1 MKHTIL
7 FIFSFIS
14 FAASAQ
20 IVQMPDTNFKAALL
34 SANTAN
40 SIALDGSNN
49 PIVVDVNSDSEIQE
63 SEAAAV
69 IALNI
74 SNSGI
79 VTLEGIDSF
88 VNLEVLNCEG
98 NLLTVLNVSG
108 LAELKNLNCSNNNLE
123 ALGLNNNTNLE
134 YLDFS
139 VNNITELFIKNGKN
153 EFITQES
160 WNTNIDLAFICA
172 DEFQVEDIMTEGGNM
187 LNVNTYCSFI
197 PGGNY
202 NSIEGVVKFDVD
214 ADGCND
220 DAGQSFVKMNVS
232 DGIDTQ
238 SVFTNAAGEYAFY
251 TQTGSYT
258 ISPEFENN
266 YYNVSPPTAF
276 ETFPVVDNSV
286 AIHDFCVTANGN
298 SKDVEVVMVPIVP
311 AQPGEDAMYKI
322 VYKNKGN
329 QVVSGSV
336 NCLWNY
342 NKFGNV
348 VLVPTPN
355 VQDLGDYTWY
365 YTNLL
370 PFESREVVMTLE
382 VNPSSGLNPVYAGD
396 VLDFIATATLSGT
409 DALPQDNNFVLNQPV
424 VDSFTSNNIIC
435 IQGDTVPVEEI
446 DQYLHY
452 VVNFENTGNAIANS
466 VVISHYINPDDFD
479 IASLQVLN
487 SSHGMTAR
495 IKENVIEFI
504 FDNIS
509 LGVMDHGNILFK
521 LKPKSGLMQGDTVA
535 NQANVYFDY
544 QAPVMTNEAVTV
556 FGTLNNRDFAKDI
569 SINMYPNPS
578 GNVVNIKADSNIQSL
593 EMYDIQGRLLQ
604 ALMLNTTEA
613 TIDISKRASGIY
625 FMKVKT
631 EQGIKVEKL
640 VRQ

>member
-7 FIFSFIS
+7 FLFSLIS

-20 IVQMPDTNFKAALL
+20 IVQIPDTNFKTALL

-49 PIVVDVNSDSEIQE
+49 PIVVDVNSDNEIQE
-63 SEAAAV
+63 SEAAVV
-69 IALNI
+69 IALNV
-74 SNSGI
+74 NDSGI
-79 VTLEGIDSF
+79 ITLEGIDGF

-98 NLLTVLNVSG
+98 NLLTVLNLSG
-108 LAELKNLNCSNNNLE
+108 LAELKTLNCSNNNLE
-123 ALGLNNNTNLE
+123 ALDLNNNSNLE

-153 EFITQES
+153 ESITLES
-160 WNTNIDLAFICA
+160 WNTNIDLEFICA
-172 DEFQVEDIMTEGGNM
+172 DEFQVEDIMTEGGSM

-202 NSIEGVVKFDVD
+202 NTIEGFVKFDVD

-220 DAGQSFVKMNVS
+220 DAGQSFVKVNVF

-251 TQTGSYT
+251 TQTGNYT
-258 ISPEFENN
+258 ILPELEND
-266 YYNVSPPTAF
+266 YYVLPPTAF

-286 AIHDFCVTANGN
+286 AIHDFCVTDNGN

-311 AQPGEDAMYKI
+311 AQPGQNAMYKI

-355 VQDLGDYTWY
+355 VQQLGDYTWH

-435 IQGDTVPVEEI
+435 IQGDTVPAEEI

-495 IKENVIEFI
+495 IKGNVIEFI

-544 QAPVMTNEAVTV
+544 NAPVMTNEATTL
-556 FGTLNNRDFAKDI
+556 FGILSVEDFKTDASVKL
-569 SINMYPNPS
+569 YPNPS
-578 GNVVNIKADSNIQSL
+578 GGVVNVKADSNIQSIEL
-593 EMYDIQGRLLQ
+593 YDIQGRLLQ
-604 ALMLNTTEA
+604 AVMLNTTEA
-613 TIDISKRASGIY
+613 TMDISKRASGIY

-631 EQGIKVEKL
+631 EQGIKVEKI
-640 VRQ
+640 VKE